1 MDVVGVIKEKVA
13 KSLAKQ
19 WSDFEYSSLEVNVP
33 PKPEFG
39 DYTCPIALPLAK
51 ILDENPVEI
60 AEKIAAEIKADGV
73 ILNISASAPGFVNF
87 FINYPVLAKEVLQ
100 CKWDLKAS
108 TKQKVSIEHT
118 SVNPNKAAHIGH
130 LRNACLGD
138 TLANL
143 LRTQG
148 HEVEV
153 QNYIDDLGLQVAD
166 SVLAFEEYGDAPDE
180 RAVDEWFWEIY
191 AKISQRLTEDEELKA
206 RRDKILEAMEAGE
219 SRVAKELVEKIVE
232 RHLETFERFGIKYDK
247 LVYEHDIVNN
257 HLWDNLFESLK
268 DKKLIHKPDNGDH
281 AGAWVV
287 EYGDSEREDKI
298 LVRSNGLV
306 TYTGK
311 DLAYALWKF
320 GQGAEM
326 EGYDNRLKP
335 IDMHVNVIDERQS
348 YPQAVIR
355 HILRELGYTKEA
367 DNYLHLGY
375 GVVKLS
381 ENAVKALGGN
391 TEEDKSTYSMSGRSG
406 IGVMVNDLVDSA
418 TAKQT
423 EIGSENAEEIAIGS
437 IRYYMLKSRPVR
449 EIVFDFDEALR
460 SDGNTGVYLQYAYA
474 RANNILEKAEN
485 VAKSYSISELNQY
498 EQALIK
504 TMAEVSLAIDKATK
518 ELDPSI
524 LCDYTYQLAT
534 TFAKFYETS
543 PVLKSDDSTMAFRVA
558 LVTSYK
564 ELLGKMLS
572 ILGIPVLDKI

>member
-1 MDVVGVIKEKVA
+1 VVGIIREKVA

-19 WSDFEYSSLEVNVP
+19 WSDFEYSSLEVNIP

-51 ILDENPVEI
+51 ILEENPVEI
-60 AEKIAAEIKADGV
+60 AEKIASEIKADGV
-73 ILNISASAPGFVNF
+73 ILNVSVSAPGFVNF
-87 FINYPVLAKEVLQ
+87 FINYPVLAEEVLKS
-100 CKWDLKAS
+100 KWVFKAT
-108 TKQKVSIEHT
+108 TKQNVSIEHT

-138 TLANL
+138 TLAVL
-143 LRTQG
+143 LRAQG

-166 SVLAFEEYGDAPDE
+166 SVLAFEEYGDTPE
-180 RAVDEWFWEIY
+180 GRLVDEWFWEIY
-191 AKISQRLTEDEELKA
+191 TKISQRLAEDEELKT
-206 RRDKILEAMEAGE
+206 RRDKILTEMEAGE
-219 SRVAKELVEKIVE
+219 SQVAKDLVQKIVA
-232 RHLETFERFGIKYDK
+232 RHLETFARFGIEYDK

-268 DKKLIHKPDNGDH
+268 DKDLIHKPESGDH

-287 EYGDSEREDKI
+287 EYGESEREDKI

-320 GQGAEM
+320 GEGAEM
-326 EGYDNRLKP
+326 KGYEKRLKP

-355 HILRELGYTKEA
+355 HILKELGYSKES

-381 ENAVKALGGN
+381 ENAVKSLGGN
-391 TEEDKSTYSMSGRSG
+391 TEEEKTAYSMSGRSG

-418 TAKQT
+418 TA
-423 EIGSENAEEIAIGS
+423 
-437 IRYYMLKSRPVR
+437 
-449 EIVFDFDEALR
+449 
-460 SDGNTGVYLQYAYA
+460 
-474 RANNILEKAEN
+474 
-485 VAKSYSISELNQY
+485 
-498 EQALIK
+498 
-504 TMAEVSLAIDKATK
+504 
-518 ELDPSI
+518 
-524 LCDYTYQLAT
+524 
-534 TFAKFYETS
+534 
-543 PVLKSDDSTMAFRVA
+543 
-558 LVTSYK
+558 
-564 ELLGKMLS
+564 
-572 ILGIPVLDKI
+572 